1 MAPDLHI
8 NRNVTLHKDS
18 PSHNF
23 TRLTFQ
29 EEFQGRYLF
38 LTLGASN
45 TLDSLWSVAILK
57 NDR

>member
-8 NRNVTLHKDS
+8 NRYVSLHKDS

-38 LTLGASN
+38 LTLGRSN
-45 TLDSLWSVAILK
+45 TLDYL
-57 NDR
+57 